1 MLGTTVRTTL
11 PQSLWQVRGGD
22 WPHPMVVDA
31 NWREWRMNDT
41 KRTPEDELLVASLLE
56 WKAKEGLSNREVD
69 QRSEAA
75 AFRINHTRIGEYE
88 KDKWKELS
96 VRERRHLRG
105 FLDFVSSAMPAKES
119 HTYAEGVDYVAGR
132 LADLVDELARITE
145 ASAAPA
151 PKPKVDRM
159 PQGSEALRERFLAA
173 ISEFT
178 DLQVEDICGINHE
191 TVRQY
196 RGGDWPERGP
206 NRASVVK
213 ILAMIKRYEA
223 ILEESSIVARE
234 KLPPQA
240 AGLIKLAEF
249 LQKEPS
255 FAEKHPRLGWISF
268 ADEMA
273 KAARKLGDMTIYDE
287 LVWLGYKVATHF
299 DPKTASRVTLEDV
312 ELDMSQFFNPI
323 SPK

>member
-1 MLGTTVRTTL
+1 MT
-11 PQSLWQVRGGD
+11 
-22 WPHPMVVDA
+22 
-31 NWREWRMNDT
+31 DT
-41 KRTPEDELLVASLLE
+41 KRTPEDELLVVSLLE
-56 WKAKEGLSNREVD
+56 WKANEGLSNREVD
-69 QRSEAA
+69 QQSEAA
-75 AFRINHTRIGEYE
+75 GCRINHTRIGEYE

-96 VRERRHLRG
+96 VRERRHLRR
-105 FLDFVSSAMPAKES
+105 FLNLVSHATPAKES
-119 HTYAEGVDYVAGR
+119 HTYAEGVDYVARR
-132 LADLVDELARITE
+132 LAELVDELARITE

-206 NRASVVK
+206 NRASVAK

-249 LQKEPS
+249 LQEEPS
-255 FAEKHPRLGWISF
+255 FAEKHPKLGWISL

-287 LVWLGYKVATHF
+287 LVWLGYKVGTHF

-312 ELDMSQFFNPI
+312 ELDMDQFFGPI
-323 SPK
+323 